1 MALRSL
7 TRAATIAF
15 QGRAP
20 LVIGSRT
27 LVGKARRGEI
37 ERPKPFP
44 QDTRNY
50 TMIDEIFD
58 RTTTRWDDHSKV
70 IIVDGAHAIGK
81 TKFATEL
88 AEEFDMKLFGY
99 PNITDHFVNY
109 YGQDLN
115 DYSVYL
121 SPRLKPYDERDF
133 ARNPIGPVEG
143 CGDRYHWLVFKEK
156 LRNYVYAL
164 KHMYNT
170 GQGVIIEGDPYSDYA
185 HFEAAYNQGWV
196 ERGTRKAYKEALH
209 MIMFRLM
216 RPHLIVYLDAPADV
230 VMKNIKARNN
240 PWDKDSPVWTNKRY
254 LNDIYNEKKRRHLMK
269 QQRHSHVLV
278 YDWSTPGDTD
288 VVVDDIEKI
297 EFDYTDEYDDLLR
310 DWTRN
315 RNEHKHMIKR
325 RNYCNMGERSD
336 IFHTI
341 DSIPELRESDNLF
354 FMPDELDE
362 LNHVMAH
369 IQGDRFGPEANP
381 AMGDSFWKLFTQLSF
396 FKTKEHLPRYY
407 EGRRDTV
414 RQMML
419 GMDNEY
425 LEPVKIEK

>member
-1 MALRSL
+1 MGNEAEL
-7 TRAATIAF
+7 AK
-15 QGRAP
+15 Q
-20 LVIGSRT
+20 
-27 LVGKARRGEI
+27 
-37 ERPKPFP
+37 
-44 QDTRNY
+44 
-50 TMIDEIFD
+50 
-58 RTTTRWDDHSKV
+58 
-70 IIVDGAHAIGK
+70 
-81 TKFATEL
+81 L
-88 AEEFDMKLFGY
+88 AEEFGMKYMPF
-99 PNITDHFVNY
+99 PRMSDY
-109 YGQDLN
+109 YINCWGDDLN
-115 DYSVYL
+115 DYAVYINDAF
-121 SPRLKPYDERDF
+121 KPYDERDF
-133 ARNPIGPVEG
+133 SRNPTGPVEG
-143 CGDRYHWLVFKEK
+143 SGDKYHLLVWMEK
-156 LRNYVYAL
+156 FRNYVYAL
-164 KHMYNT
+164 KHLYNT
-170 GQGVIIEGDPYSDYA
+170 GQGVVVEGDPWSDYA
-185 HFEAAYNQGWV
+185 HLDAALNQRWID
-196 ERGTRKAYKEALH
+196 RTTQKAIKTCYRQGLH
-209 MIMFRLM
+209 FLL
-216 RPHLIVYLDAPADV
+216 RPHVVLYLDAPV
-230 VMKNIKARNN
+230 ETVMKNIKERNN

-288 VVVDDIEKI
+288 FVVDDIEKI